1 MSKSTLG
8 PIRLIDMHTG
18 DMGGLGRPENPLLI
32 SLSLQC
38 IAYGVYDKV
47 DRSLQNQDNLKSK
60 VVVRSFR
67 DFPRNFANWRVGQIL
82 RAPFLDRGRPSLY
95 MSKLARLWQKSI
107 IVAIRQGSALYCS
120 SDIRM

>member
-18 DMGGLGRPENPLLI
+18 DMGGIGRQENQLLI

-47 DRSLQNQDNLKSK
+47 DFWKEKCHDSE
-60 VVVRSFR
+60 SFK
-67 DFPRNFANWRVGQIL
+67 FNV
-82 RAPFLDRGRPSLY
+82 
-95 MSKLARLWQKSI
+95 
-107 IVAIRQGSALYCS
+107 SALMDRLNGYKKRNEKGPKS
-120 SDIRM
+120 VPPPHPQQATSK